1 MCSRNLGKYSVNPKG
16 SYFLYEKILK
26 NKIRILKFSG
36 DVDAIVPITGTM
48 FWIDKLQKEL
58 CKILKLF

>member
-1 MCSRNLGKYSVNPKG
+1 
-16 SYFLYEKILK
+16 LK

-58 CKILKLF
+58 CKLLNYFSIGHIKTMETLVC